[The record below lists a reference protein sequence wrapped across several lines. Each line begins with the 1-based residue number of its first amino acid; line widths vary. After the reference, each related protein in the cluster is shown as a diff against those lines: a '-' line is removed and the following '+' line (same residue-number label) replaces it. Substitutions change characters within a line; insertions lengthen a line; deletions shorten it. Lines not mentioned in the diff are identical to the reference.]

1 MKRHATILSL
11 FTTSFLAS
19 VSLTSSTSA
28 LTYQQDIPVSFTF
41 NSSVVLTLSSAD
53 LNIYN
58 LSPGTSSDSNII
70 RVTATSNNST
80 GYVITATVG
89 DNTHSNPSYSN
100 TSLNH
105 ISNTGNIFSSIATN
119 ADLASLTNDNT
130 WGYAI
135 SDNGST
141 WSNYSG
147 LPLYT
152 AESGKTLKELNTNG
166 TTSFDFKIAAK
177 ASSSQPS
184 GEYRNVI
191 NFTLTTNA
199 PPVYYMQDVDEWGG
213 MLAIGDTIE
222 AEDNRDNKTYTV
234 ARLAD
239 GNIWMTQNLD
249 HNIVTTQNFYTNE
262 NTDIGYN
269 ASTGTYGTATWN
281 PVRATYS
288 TATNHVHAWCQG
300 GNWSSLLGCEYNY
313 TPESYDPGNLYWN
326 GATSDYTDWNEYY
339 STCDYSTSAPSCN
352 ESLNPLSTYTSSTGT
367 AQYHLG
373 NYYNWTA
380 ALAMNDS
387 SSIASNDTLVEQSIC
402 PAGWTLPRAG
412 SGEDSFQALWEE
424 YGWDSNYYFDNIA
437 HLTGSPLYFTLSGSY
452 AGMLGH
458 AGYLGYSHSPV
469 AATTTTTYSAAF
481 DAENTNIVPSLAGDR
496 YGGYSVR
503 CIARPVT
510 STLEWD
516 SGGGINS

>member
-1 MKRHATILSL
+1 MKRHATIFSL
-11 FTTSFLAS
+11 FITSFLAS

-70 RVTATSNNST
+70 KVTATSNNST

-105 ISNTGNIFSSIATN
+105 IGNTGNIFSSIATN

-191 NFTLTTNA
+191 NFTLTSNA
-199 PPVYYMQDVDEWGG
+199 IPAPYMQDVATWGSTVTSG
-213 MLAIGDTIE
+213 NEITVVDS
-222 AEDNRDNKTYTV
+222 RDGKSYTV

-239 GNIWMTQNLD
+239 GNLWMTQNLD
-249 HNIVTTQNFYTNE
+249 HDIDSTKTYTPAD
-262 NTDIGYN
+262 TDIPAN
-269 ASTGTYGTATWN
+269 WTPSTSTYTTTTWN
-281 PVRATYS
+281 GS
-288 TATNHVHAWCQG
+288 ITA
-300 GNWSSLLGCEYNY
+300 
-313 TPESYDPGNLYWN
+313 PESYDPGTLYWSGIAN
-326 GATSDYTDWNEYY
+326 D
-339 STCDYSTSAPSCN
+339 STPV
-352 ESLNPLSTYTSSTGT
+352 SSGNSH
-367 AQYHLG
+367 YHLG

-380 ALAMNDS
+380 AVAMNDTS
-387 SSIASNDTLVEQSIC
+387 SYITRKTLIDQSIC
-402 PAGWTLPRAG
+402 PAGWTLPRVG
-412 SGEDSFQALWEE
+412 SGEDTFYGLWSE
-424 YGWDSNYYFDNIA
+424 YGYDDDSGTFSNIST
-437 HLTGSPLYFTLSGSY
+437 LTGSPAYFAPT
-452 AGMLGH
+452 
-458 AGYLGYSHSPV
+458 GYWYGYFEEFGEISHLWSPV
-469 AATTTTTYSAAF
+469 VSDTFNVYGAGFVMDGKGYQS
-481 DAENTNIVPSLAGDR
+481 EGSLRVDGIPI
-496 YGGYSVR
+496 R

-510 STLEWD
+510 NTIRIFDQYLAFFQNLCYNYLKSFISFSIAVRKMRQIL
-516 SGGGINS
+516 INIEEF

>member
-1 MKRHATILSL
+1 MKRHAAIFSL

-28 LTYQQDIPVSFTF
+28 LTYQEDIPVSFTF

-105 ISNTGNIFSSIATN
+105 IGNTGNIFSSITTN
-119 ADLASLTNDNT
+119 ADLASLTSDNT

-191 NFTLTTNA
+191 NFTLTSNA
-199 PPVYYMQDVDEWGG
+199 IPDPYMQDVATWGSTVTSG
-213 MLAIGDTIE
+213 NEITVVDS
-222 AEDNRDNKTYTV
+222 RDGKSYTV

-239 GNIWMTQNLD
+239 GNLWMTQNLD
-249 HNIVTTQNFYTNE
+249 HDIDSTKTYTPQD
-262 NTDIGYN
+262 TDIPAN
-269 ASTGTYGTATWN
+269 WTPSTSTYATSNTTWN
-281 PVRATYS
+281 WSAT
-288 TATNHVHAWCQG
+288 A
-300 GNWSSLLGCEYNY
+300 
-313 TPESYDPGNLYWN
+313 PESYDPGTLYWT
-326 GATSDYTDWNEYY
+326 GTADSDGSIWQAYY
-339 STCDYSTSAPSCN
+339 DSCDYSGSTPVCN
-352 ESLNPLSTYTSSTGT
+352 ESLNPVANGTLASTTGNSH
-367 AQYHLG
+367 YHLG

-380 ALAMNDS
+380 AMAMNDS
-387 SSIASNDTLVEQSIC
+387 SSYTTSYTLIDQSIC
-402 PAGWTLPRAG
+402 PAGWTLPRVG
-412 SGEDSFQALWEE
+412 SGEDTFYSLWTE
-424 YGWDSNYYFDNIA
+424 YGYDDTNYSFSNISN
-437 HLTGSPLYFTLSGSY
+437 LTGSPAYFAPTGVRDGSFGDVGAY
-452 AGMLGH
+452 
-458 AGYLGYSHSPV
+458 GYFWSPV
-469 AATTTTTYSAAF
+469 VSSSDAAYVADFYMDGGAA
-481 DAENTNIVPSLAGDR
+481 PSDYLDR
-496 YGGYSVR
+496 DRGFSIR
-503 CIARPVT
+503 CVARPVT
-510 STLEWD
+510 STLQW
-516 SGGGINS
+516 

>member
-1 MKRHATILSL
+1 MKRHATIFSL

-28 LTYQQDIPVSFTF
+28 LTYQEDIPVSFTF

-70 RVTATSNNST
+70 KVTATSNNST

-105 ISNTGNIFSSIATN
+105 IGNTGNIFSSIATN

-191 NFTLTTNA
+191 NFTVTSNA
-199 PPVYYMQDVDEWGG
+199 APDPTYYMQDVATWGDSVTVG
-213 MLAIGDTIE
+213 SEITAIDS
-222 AEDNRDNKTYTV
+222 RDDKTYTV

-239 GNIWMTQNLD
+239 GNLWMTQNLD
-249 HNIVTTQNFYTNE
+249 HDIDSTKTYTPAD
-262 NTDIGYN
+262 TDIPAN
-269 ASTGTYGTATWN
+269 WTPSTSTYATSNTTWN
-281 PVRATYS
+281 GS
-288 TATNHVHAWCQG
+288 TTA
-300 GNWSSLLGCEYNY
+300 
-313 TPESYDPGNLYWN
+313 PESYNPGDYYWN
-326 GATSDYTDWNEYY
+326 GVDGMSAWIDYMSNGGTNPASNFM
-339 STCDYSTSAPSCN
+339 ST
-352 ESLNPLSTYTSSTGT
+352 TGNSH
-367 AQYHLG
+367 YHLG
-373 NYYNWTA
+373 NYYNWSA
-380 ALAMNDS
+380 AVAMNDTS
-387 SSIASNDTLVEQSIC
+387 SYTTNQTLIEQSIC
-402 PAGWTLPRAG
+402 PAGWTLPRVG
-412 SGEDSFQALWEE
+412 YGEDTFYGLWRK
-424 YGWDSNYYFDNIA
+424 YGYKNNGGFSDISA
-437 HLTGSPLYFTLSGSY
+437 LTGSPAYFAPAGIWHGSFEGVG
-452 AGMLGH
+452 AFGGFW
-458 AGYLGYSHSPV
+458 SPV
-469 AATTTTTYSAAF
+469 VVSSVDSYYAYFYMLDEAS
-481 DAENTNIVPSLAGDR
+481 PSRNNGRD
-496 YGGYSVR
+496 YGNSIR
-503 CIARPVT
+503 CVARPVT
-510 STLEWD
+510 STLEW
-516 SGGGINS
+516 SS

>member
-1 MKRHATILSL
+1 MKRHATIFSL

-105 ISNTGNIFSSIATN
+105 IGNTGNIFSSIATN

-191 NFTLTTNA
+191 NFTLTSNA
-199 PPVYYMQDVDEWGG
+199 IPAPYMQDVATWGSTVTSG
-213 MLAIGDTIE
+213 NEITAVDS
-222 AEDNRDNKTYTV
+222 RDGKSYTV

-239 GNIWMTQNLD
+239 GNLWMTQNLD
-249 HNIVTTQNFYTNE
+249 HDIDSTRTYTPQD
-262 NTDIGYN
+262 TDIPAN
-269 ASTGTYGTATWN
+269 WTPSTSTYATSNTTWN
-281 PVRATYS
+281 WSAT
-288 TATNHVHAWCQG
+288 A
-300 GNWSSLLGCEYNY
+300 
-313 TPESYDPGNLYWN
+313 PESYDPGTLYWT
-326 GATSDYTDWNEYY
+326 GTVDSDIWQAYY
-339 STCDYSTSAPSCN
+339 DSCDYSGSTPVCN
-352 ESLNPLSTYTSSTGT
+352 ESLNPVTNGTLASTTGNSH
-367 AQYHLG
+367 YHLG

-380 ALAMNDS
+380 AIAMNDS
-387 SSIASNDTLVEQSIC
+387 SSYTTSYTLIDQSIC
-402 PAGWTLPRAG
+402 PAGWTLPRVG
-412 SGEDSFQALWEE
+412 SGEDTFYSLWTE
-424 YGWDSNYYFDNIA
+424 YGYDDTNYSFSNISNLTSSLAFFA
-437 HLTGSPLYFTLSGSY
+437 LTGGWAGSFGY
-452 AGMLGH
+452 IGAGGFFW
-458 AGYLGYSHSPV
+458 SPV
-469 AATTTTTYSAAF
+469 VNSSDSSYNACFYMNGEAL
-481 DAENTNIVPSLAGDR
+481 PSVDGGRVYGD
-496 YGGYSVR
+496 SIR
-503 CIARPVT
+503 CVARPVT

>member
-1 MKRHATILSL
+1 
-11 FTTSFLAS
+11 
-19 VSLTSSTSA
+19 
-28 LTYQQDIPVSFTF
+28 
-41 NSSVVLTLSSAD
+41 VLTLSSAD

-58 LSPGTSSDSNII
+58 LSPGTAADSNII
-70 RVTATSNNST
+70 KVTATSNNAT

-105 ISNTGNIFSSIATN
+105 IGNTGNTFTSLATN
-119 ADLASLTNDNT
+119 ASLASLTTDNT
-130 WGYAI
+130 WGYSI

-152 AESGKTLKELNTNG
+152 ADPGKTLKELNTNG

-177 ASSSQPS
+177 ASSAQPS

-199 PPVYYMQDVDEWGG
+199 APVTISDLTYMQDFATLSSSEKADVLSSMTAGAQYQLKDS
-213 MLAIGDTIE
+213 
-222 AEDNRDNKTYTV
+222 RDQKDYYISK
-234 ARLAD
+234 LAD
-239 GNIWMTQNLD
+239 GNVWMTQNLD
-249 HNIVTTQNFYTNE
+249 HDIVTTQNFYTNE

-300 GNWSSLLGCEYNY
+300 GVWDLQDGVCSHNF

-326 GATSDYTDWNEYY
+326 TTYDDSGWDGYLS
-339 STCDYSTSAPSCN
+339 SCDFSTSAPSCD
-352 ESLNPLSTYTSSTGT
+352 ESLNPLSSYTSSDGT

-387 SSIASNDTLVEQSIC
+387 SSITTDGTLVEQSIC
-402 PAGWTLPRAG
+402 PAGWTLPRVG
-412 SGEDSFQALWEE
+412 TGDDSFQALWEE
-424 YGWDSNYYFDNIA
+424 YGWSVSSGFSNYTT
-437 HLTGSPLYFTLSGSY
+437 LWSSPLYFAISGYYSGTLIKVGN
-452 AGMLGH
+452 LTIFW
-458 AGYLGYSHSPV
+458 SPV
-469 AATTTTTYSAAF
+469 ALSPIESRIASIIKDGAA
-481 DAENTNIVPSLAGDR
+481 DPTNFSPNHQGFSI
-496 YGGYSVR
+496 R
-503 CIARPVT
+503 CIARPVST
-510 STLEWD
+510 SV
-516 SGGGINS
+516 SGL

>member
-1 MKRHATILSL
+1 MYKKKTFLK
-11 FTTSFLAS
+11 FTTIGLFLLSAAAN
-19 VSLTSSTSA
+19 VSSTSA

-70 RVTATSNNST
+70 KVTATSNNST

-105 ISNTGNIFSSIATN
+105 IGNTGDTFSSIATN

-191 NFTLTTNA
+191 NFTLTSNSPPA
-199 PPVYYMQDVDEWGG
+199 PMTLDESYAAAGKTKLNGYYKMQDMSSTICSSVD
-213 MLAIGDTIE
+213 AIDEQAQLI
-222 AEDNRDNKTYTV
+222 DSRDNKVYYV
-234 ARLAD
+234 AKLAD
-239 GNIWMTQNLD
+239 GNCWMTQNLD
-249 HNIVTTQNFYTNE
+249 FDIINGGSAINST
-262 NTDIGYN
+262 NTDVPSNWTDGGYLTN
-269 ASTGTYGTATWN
+269 TYTANDTTWN
-281 PVRATYS
+281 SYS
-288 TATNHVHAWCQG
+288 DQ
-300 GNWSSLLGCEYNY
+300 
-313 TPESYDPGNLYWN
+313 PESYDIGNLYWS
-326 GATSDYTDWNEYY
+326 GTIEDET
-339 STCDYSTSAPSCN
+339 PI
-352 ESLNPLSTYTSSTGT
+352 SSGN
-367 AQYHLG
+367 AHYHLG

-380 ALAMNDS
+380 AVAMADS
-387 SSIASNDTLVEQSIC
+387 SSYTTDGTNVNQSIC
-402 PAGWTLPRAG
+402 PAGWTLPKSGSNTG
-412 SGEDSFQALWEE
+412 SGSFQYLVNQ
-424 YGWDSNYYFDNIA
+424 YGWDDGTYMMEDPYPWEF
-437 HLTGSPLYFTLSGSY
+437 PLYFP
-452 AGMLGH
+452 LG
-458 AGYLGYSHSPV
+458 AMWGGEWYDDIGWNGYFWSSMVRATRYSWDLLV
-469 AATTTTTYSAAF
+469 T
-481 DAENTNIVPSLAGDR
+481 VPSWGSTAYPDDGRVRTD
-496 YGGYSVR
+496 GISVR
-503 CIARPVT
+503 CIAR
-510 STLEWD
+510 
-516 SGGGINS
+516 

>member
-1 MKRHATILSL
+1 MIRHAKVYILLLSL
-11 FTTSFLAS
+11 ILANFFFIPHS
-19 VSLTSSTSA
+19 SA

-177 ASSSQPS
+177 ASSSQLS

-199 PPVYYMQDVDEWGG
+199 APAVTTIDDAYAAAGKTKLNGYYKMQDMSSTICSSVD
-213 MLAIGDTIE
+213 AIDEQAQLI
-222 AEDNRDNKTYTV
+222 DSRDNKVYYV
-234 ARLAD
+234 AKLAD
-239 GNIWMTQNLD
+239 GNCWMTQNLD
-249 HNIVTTQNFYTNE
+249 YNIVDGGANLNSA
-262 NTDIGYN
+262 NTDVPNNWADGGYLTN
-269 ASTGTYGTATWN
+269 TYNTGDNTW
-281 PVRATYS
+281 
-288 TATNHVHAWCQG
+288 
-300 GNWSSLLGCEYNY
+300 YNL
-313 TPESYDPGNLYWN
+313 TDMPESYDPGDFYWS
-326 GATSDYTDWNEYY
+326 GTLSDDTA
-339 STCDYSTSAPSCN
+339 SPSGD
-352 ESLNPLSTYTSSTGT
+352 PH
-367 AQYHLG
+367 YHIG

-380 ALAMNDS
+380 AVAMADS
-387 SSIASNDTLVEQSIC
+387 TRYVTEGTNVDQSIC
-402 PAGWTLPRAG
+402 PANWTLPSGGANTG
-412 SGEDSFQALWEE
+412 SGSFRYLINQ
-424 YGWDSNYYFDNIA
+424 YGWNYSTYLMEDPYIWE
-437 HLTGSPLYFTLSGSY
+437 SPLYFSLSGSY
-452 AGMLGH
+452 DFLDDDEGRMQNFGRSGGLWSSTVGGRDYAYDFTF
-458 AGYLGYSHSPV
+458 GYDSYVYPYE
-469 AATTTTTYSAAF
+469 AAPYR
-481 DAENTNIVPSLAGDR
+481 E
-496 YGGYSVR
+496 GGESVR
-503 CIARPVT
+503 CIAK
-510 STLEWD
+510 
-516 SGGGINS
+516 

>member
-1 MKRHATILSL
+1 MKRHATIFSL

-28 LTYQQDIPVSFTF
+28 LTYQEDIPVSFTF

-191 NFTLTTNA
+191 NFTLTSNA
-199 PPVYYMQDVDEWGG
+199 IPAPYMQDVATWGSTVTSG
-213 MLAIGDTIE
+213 NEITVVDS
-222 AEDNRDNKTYTV
+222 RDGKSYTV

-239 GNIWMTQNLD
+239 GNLWMTQNLD
-249 HNIVTTQNFYTNE
+249 HDIDSTRTYTPQD
-262 NTDIGYN
+262 TDIPAN
-269 ASTGTYGTATWN
+269 WTPSTSTYTTTTWN
-281 PVRATYS
+281 GS
-288 TATNHVHAWCQG
+288 ITA
-300 GNWSSLLGCEYNY
+300 
-313 TPESYDPGNLYWN
+313 PESYDPGTLYWSGIAN
-326 GATSDYTDWNEYY
+326 D
-339 STCDYSTSAPSCN
+339 STPA
-352 ESLNPLSTYTSSTGT
+352 SSGNSH
-367 AQYHLG
+367 YHLG

-380 ALAMNDS
+380 AVAMNS
-387 SSIASNDTLVEQSIC
+387 SSAYTTTSLVDQSIC
-402 PAGWTLPRAG
+402 PSGWTLPRAG
-412 SGEDSFQALWEE
+412 IGEDTFFSLWIE
-424 YGWDSNYYFDNIA
+424 YGYDENSQEFSDISAITSSPAYFA
-437 HLTGSPLYFTLSGSY
+437 PTGDWGGSFSVFGSSGYFW
-452 AGMLGH
+452 
-458 AGYLGYSHSPV
+458 SPV
-469 AATTTTTYSAAF
+469 AESPVIEDEATSFSAAF
-481 DAENTNIVPSLAGDR
+481 YMDNSANPTTFDDR
-496 YGGYSVR
+496 ERGHPVR

-510 STLEWD
+510 SELRFLF
-516 SGGGINS
+516 